1 MTGGIVLAL
10 TFLAALGSGLMAGLF
25 FVFSAFMMTALAR
38 LPAGQGMAAMQS
50 INVAILNPAF
60 GAAFFGTAI
69 LSAVLVVVAAFRWSD
84 AGMAWLLAGG
94 LLYLV
99 GIIAVTMVFNVP
111 LNDALAAAGAD
122 TPEGAA
128 LWTRYVAEWTAWNH
142 LRTVSGLAALAC
154 FIMALA
160 AGRAAG

>member
-1 MTGGIVLAL
+1 MQDDRPTLNFGDTAKFGPRTAGFGGNRRAGRREMIGGWVFAL
-10 TFLAALGSGLMAGLF
+10 TFLAALGNGLMAGLF

-69 LSAVLVVVAAFRWSD
+69 LSAVLAVVAAFRWSD

-99 GIIAVTMVFNVP
+99 GIIAVTMFSTCP
-111 LNDALAAAGAD
+111 
-122 TPEGAA
+122 
-128 LWTRYVAEWTAWNH
+128 
-142 LRTVSGLAALAC
+142 
-154 FIMALA
+154 
-160 AGRAAG
+160 